1 MTRTF
6 KNVVG
11 MLCLLALLLVAAFA
25 VVGCAKDDETPGGN
39 ENTPALE
46 LSASSLTLDLYET
59 GTITATVTNS
69 DEQVTFSLDKED
81 VVTLTANGSTA
92 TLTPKKEGEVTL
104 TAKAGDLSQ
113 TAAVKVEDSG
123 NRPASCWRTI
133 LPHWWGGQT
142 YPLNV
147 TAQYKAQS
155 WTGFNSVMKA
165 ATRRLSPLTM
175 QVY

>member
-25 VVGCAKDDETPGGN
+25 VVGCAKGDDPGGE

-59 GTITATVTNS
+59 GTIIATVTNS
-69 DEQVTFSLDKED
+69 DEQVTFSLD
-81 VVTLTANGSTA
+81 TA

-123 NRPASCWRTI
+123 NRPGIVLANDSAT
-133 LPHWWGGQT
+133 LVGGQT

-147 TAQYKAQS
+147 TAQYKGA
-155 WTGFNSVMKA
+155 
-165 ATRRLSPLTM
+165 
-175 QVY
+175 